1 MSLKRKIFNIFAAVV
16 MIFGT
21 MPMSFLSA
29 YAEDETGIQPAEEN
43 IPKSLK
49 SVKANGDGT
58 YDITLEIEGVSSQK
72 NEATKANVVVVL
84 DTSGSMDLPTVM
96 TQNST
101 GRYGIVNGDYSN
113 LYRASGGRC
122 VSINNDTTNTAYS
135 DSGCDTRYD
144 GTRYAGS
151 GSTRLEVAKDAVNDL
166 ADKLLSQNDASD
178 DTFKDVVEM
187 AFVDF
192 STNIKNSTTHTDH
205 TTSLSTFQGWVNA
218 VSATGGTNWE
228 TALTKADS
236 ISFSDNDKT
245 YIIFVSDGNPTY
257 RDSQYGA
264 GYYDTDG
271 CRSDHRE
278 NFDTQC
284 SVWGSG
290 VSDPSP
296 YRNFNTA
303 KNAANLIINNA
314 NKELDD
320 VGAFGNVD
328 NMVNLGGTYHDASDK
343 TALVAAFNDIV
354 DKITKGLS
362 VADLQIID
370 GVTSAT
376 STEVDGTAGNF
387 RYDVP
392 DSWKDEENP
401 FNPATFTNGSVVW
414 NPGEHKTLSNG
425 EKASVTFTVW
435 PSQEAMD
442 CIASLRN
449 DGTCDESDL
458 TKFGLGVH
466 DDGSFYLITNS
477 IATFRFRTAT
487 KNEDTG
493 ETTYSEISVPIDF
506 EEERDP
512 TNLPETTLNVVKT
525 WLDSMDAGQRGD
537 ISEVSVDLFVDRES
551 GTDPER
557 HYAFTKDN
565 ESGNEWVGEDEYG
578 ATDYTVA
585 PGVMKKLT
593 AETEELRSLG
603 PVVQV
608 GSDEYVILESGHDYE
623 FDNENVTLS
632 EGGSDHYHI
641 TKYKYHPMIIGE
653 GGNIHNVVF
662 SEDGKTAVIED
673 GVLTKLSLENTLNG
687 GILVGKTVINNGSED
702 TTIEDEYEITIT
714 LSEETGIYR
723 IYTYNPDGTVKE
735 RSDKKTYT
743 GGVINEKIT
752 VNQKIRVQDVPT
764 GTTYEVTEVLP
775 DGYTRNKVDYTVVM
789 YDGTEDKDGVQ
800 EVFGNASAQATVTN
814 YLESGDLII
823 SKKVTATSGD
833 LDQARN
839 QEFSFTINFYK
850 AQGDEEP
857 VRTDTETCKAVKHN
871 GTCTIKNIPKGWY
884 YEIVEAAKAGFN
896 SGAETTKTGTIV
908 KGDNKAEFTN
918 DYAVTPVDAEI
929 VAHKAFAQGYQQF
942 WIGSDSFELQ
952 LIGDNEII
960 DSQNA
965 TLSGSEVK
973 FKRKYTNPGT
983 YNYVITEK
991 TQNADG
997 SSAFRQGV
1005 HRVADDADIEVTVVV
1020 EDNGEGALV
1029 IKSITYKKTDQTIY
1043 NIYEDTKT
1051 YGANKELEF
1060 TKVLEGRDWRSTD
1073 EFTFKIT
1080 GSDGA
1085 PMPKTKE
1092 YTVKNSTTGHKI
1104 DFGKIAFTEQDAGNT
1119 YVYTVSEEFDVPS
1132 VEAKDGKDSITFTVE
1147 VVFDEEEGTLNLV
1160 VSDYDNTFT
1169 NVYKTVNLTATK
1181 VWDDDE
1187 NRDGLREEVFED
1199 FYVAVKNDEGE
1210 FVDYQALDL
1219 MLEDHADKYYEFADL
1234 PEKNAEGETI
1244 QYEIVEAYGCSG
1256 KEDGAIECTEYEP
1269 EEDDPYTVTIEDGV
1283 ITNSHEPELYNIT
1296 GDLTVKK
1303 IWVGDGTPA
1312 TVLVDLLADGE
1323 VIDTAS
1329 IVKGQNNEWTWTFR
1343 NLYKYDDGEE
1353 IVYSVQES
1361 AIGENAF
1368 GDNESVIVILNDEGA
1383 IEGSWTKS
1391 EDNEKFEVTNT
1402 WKEAE
1407 DKVVYEGDTQ
1417 FTIKKVDEDYKPLS
1431 DVVFAVEGHSDKTT
1445 NKNGEIIITVPI
1457 SKDGKEESF
1466 EYIISEKEAKEGYDL
1481 VDGSAT
1487 VTISC
1492 TSELTDRDT
1501 DNLINTYTKICT
1513 FSEEGDNGFNWDEE
1527 DLTLTV
1533 IDKRSMAKSLVIRKT
1548 FSGVN
1553 VEILKDVTF
1562 TITGPEDFGED
1573 GEMTLTVGEDCT
1585 LSDSEIVCKV
1595 NGKIPTGE
1603 YTVEEDNAEIENFT
1617 LEVSGDNGK
1626 TKDVEKDARVEF
1638 KINNEYT
1645 AYETMYSVVKVWDDE
1660 HDYDGKRP
1668 GSLTVKLSADGEV
1681 IDTIEMTMDDAVIIG
1696 EEEED
1701 YTTGDVWV
1709 YTWEEL
1715 PYVDEYAKVIN
1726 YSAEEFLES
1735 DDYEQTDTEGDE
1747 YYVLFVNTHEL
1758 DDPCA
1763 SGEGCGGGGPVEAPE
1778 TGELTNV
1785 SRDGGVYDAGVNSMI
1800 GGFMI
1805 IVMSGMMVIFSAIR
1819 RKSEEKK

>member
-21 MPMSFLSA
+21 MPISFLNT
-29 YAEDETGIQPAEEN
+29 YAADEQPAGEV
-43 IPKSLK
+43 PASKKTVKS
-49 SVKANGDGT
+49 NGDGT
-58 YDITLEIEGVSSQK
+58 YDITLEIEGKSSTETTVTEADVVLVYDMSASMRAYNVYEPTNANNGTWGYYPDAYNESTNDGNYVRLYRSESASSQLGSTGTYDGTVYVRTGR
-72 NEATKANVVVVL
+72 NSFEVYTGVRYENTFRSNDVAHTSRYAHAEPAVQSLESSLSTYSNVTLHRIAFGEGASVVNNFNYGHYNDYETNWNAAL
-84 DTSGSMDLPTVM
+84 NLA
-96 TQNST
+96 NST
-101 GRYGIVNGDYSN
+101 GNVEGHDKIVIFISDGDPYPNNNNSNYNGAVTNAQAIVNGGASFYGIGVFGDVTNMQS
-113 LYRASGGRC
+113 LVTASGAPASHYFSANNGAQLQAILNEIEDEI
-122 VSINNDTTNTAYS
+122 VHNLTVTDVTINDGITA
-135 DSGCDTRYD
+135 
-144 GTRYAGS
+144 
-151 GSTRLEVAKDAVNDL
+151 
-166 ADKLLSQNDASD
+166 
-178 DTFKDVVEM
+178 
-187 AFVDF
+187 
-192 STNIKNSTTHTDH
+192 
-205 TTSLSTFQGWVNA
+205 
-218 VSATGGTNWE
+218 
-228 TALTKADS
+228 
-236 ISFSDNDKT
+236 
-245 YIIFVSDGNPTY
+245 
-257 RDSQYGA
+257 
-264 GYYDTDG
+264 
-271 CRSDHRE
+271 
-278 NFDTQC
+278 
-284 SVWGSG
+284 
-290 VSDPSP
+290 
-296 YRNFNTA
+296 
-303 KNAANLIINNA
+303 
-314 NKELDD
+314 
-320 VGAFGNVD
+320 
-328 NMVNLGGTYHDASDK
+328 
-343 TALVAAFNDIV
+343 
-354 DKITKGLS
+354 
-362 VADLQIID
+362 
-370 GVTSAT
+370 AT
-376 STEVDGTAGNF
+376 STEVSGTAGQF
-387 RYDVP
+387 RYSVP
-392 DSWKDEENP
+392 TSWGNNY
-401 FNPATFTNGSVVW
+401 NPAEFTNGMVTW
-414 NPGEHKTLSNG
+414 NPGVDKTLSNG
-425 EKASVTFTVW
+425 QLASVTFTVW

-442 CIASLRN
+442 CIAAIRN
-449 DGTCDESDL
+449 NEGCDKNLAEY
-458 TKFGLGVH
+458 GLEQSG
-466 DDGSFYLITNS
+466 DNFKLKTNTT
-477 IATFRFRTAT
+477 ATFTYRTRT
-487 KNEDTG
+487 
-493 ETTYSEISVPIDF
+493 ETDGVISDSAVSDPQTIP
-506 EEERDP
+506 EERDD
-512 TNLPETTLNVVKT
+512 TTLPETTLQVTKK
-525 WLDSMDAGQRGD
+525 WLDSMGSQRTD
-537 ISEVSVDLFVDRES
+537 VSKVSIDLYVDRDENS
-551 GTDPER
+551 DPER
-557 HYAFTKDN
+557 HYTFNYQEGD
-565 ESGNEWVGEDEYG
+565 EWVGTDENG
-578 ATDYTVA
+578 NDEYTVA
-585 PGVMKKLT
+585 PGVMRKLDGT
-593 AETEELRSLG
+593 AETEGLRSIAKSI
-603 PVVQV
+603 VTV
-608 GSDEYVILESGHDYE
+608 GNAEYAVLEEGHDYE
-623 FDNENVTLS
+623 FDGEVVDFS
-632 EGGSDHYHI
+632 GSTNHYHI
-641 TKYKYHPMIIGE
+641 TKREYHPMIVDDGE
-653 GGNIHNVVF
+653 IHNVIF
-662 SEDGKTAVIED
+662 NGDGTATIEEEE
-673 GVLTKLSLENTLNG
+673 LESLAVENTLNG
-687 GILVGKTVINNGSED
+687 GILVFKVVENNGELD
-702 TTIEDEYEITIT
+702 RTIEDEYEITICNIKDT
-714 LSEETGIYR
+714 EGNLLSHTDENPMRYR
-723 IYTYNPDGTVKE
+723 IMNCSVAYDEDEDGYKE
-735 RSDKKTYT
+735 NCSPADDKKTEFYNGAFT
-743 GGVINEKIT
+743 VIIKADQGIL
-752 VNQKIRVQDVPT
+752 VGDLPT
-764 GTTYEVTEVLP
+764 GATFEVSETKPEGYETP
-775 DGYTRNKVDYTVVM
+775 SIDYRLVQ
-789 YDGTEDKDGVQ
+789 YGDEGEREILDEKDGSEYTQ
-800 EVFGNASAQATVTN
+800 TIFGNASAQAVVLN
-814 YLESGDLII
+814 KLESGDLII

-850 AQGDEEP
+850 AQGDAEP

-896 SGAETTKTGTIV
+896 GGAETTKTGTIV

-929 VAHKAFAQGYQQF
+929 IAHKAFAQGYQQF
-942 WIGSDSFELQ
+942 WIDSDSFELQ

-1005 HRVADDADIEVTVVV
+1005 HRVTDDADIEVTVVV
-1020 EDNGEGALV
+1020 EDNGEGSLV

-1147 VVFDEEEGTLNLV
+1147 VVFDEKEGTLNLV

-1187 NRDGLREEVFED
+1187 NRDGLREETFED

-1219 MLEDHADKYYEFADL
+1219 MLEDHADKDYEFADL

-1269 EEDDPYTVTIEDGV
+1269 KEDDPYTVTIEDGV

-1402 WKEAE
+1402 WTPAE
-1407 DKVVYEGDTQ
+1407 PDEIIYEGDDE
-1417 FTIKKVDEDYKPLS
+1417 FTIKKYDEDLNPLS
-1431 DVVFAVEGHSDKTT
+1431 GVVFAVEGHSDKTT
-1445 NKNGEIIITVPI
+1445 DDNGEITITVPI
-1457 SKDGKEESF
+1457 SDDEKEENF
-1466 EYIISEKEAKEGYDL
+1466 EYVISEKEAEGYDL
-1481 VDGSAT
+1481 VEGSAT

-1492 TSELTDRDT
+1492 TSELTDIDT
-1501 DNLINTYTKICT
+1501 KNLINTYTKTCT
-1513 FSEEGDNGFNWDEE
+1513 FSEEGDNGFSWEEE
-1527 DLTLTV
+1527 DLILTV
-1533 IDKRSMAKSLVIRKT
+1533 INNRSMAKSLVIRKT

-1617 LEVSGDNGK
+1617 LEVSGDDGE

-1645 AYETMYSVVKVWDDE
+1645 ADETMYSVVKVWDDE

-1709 YTWEEL
+1709 YTWEKL

-1735 DDYEQTDTEGDE
+1735 DDYEQTDAEGDE

-1778 TGELTNV
+1778 TGGLTNIK
-1785 SRDGGVYDAGVNSMI
+1785 RDGATYDMGVNIMI

-1805 IVMSGMMVIFSAIR
+1805 VVMGGMMVVSAIR
-1819 RKSEEKK
+1819 RRSAEKK